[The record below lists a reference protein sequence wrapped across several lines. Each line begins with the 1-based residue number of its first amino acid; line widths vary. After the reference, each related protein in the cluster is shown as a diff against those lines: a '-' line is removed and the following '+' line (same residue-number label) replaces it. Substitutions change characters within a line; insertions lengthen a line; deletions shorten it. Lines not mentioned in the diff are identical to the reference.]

1 MSVMTLGLVSGCV
14 AALFAAGTVHAQ
26 ASSSQSPA
34 AAVPGRPGVVYA
46 EKTQTTATVEAVDK
60 SARTVT
66 LKTEDGRLVTLNVP
80 PQAQNF
86 DKIKVGDKVG
96 AQYLNAMAV
105 FVRKSDA
112 PPQTGEKTTVT
123 LAPKGEKPGGTIVK
137 TLEMT
142 AKVEGVNYAART
154 IALRGPEGNV
164 TVLKVDDSVK
174 RLQEVKQGDE
184 VVVRYTEAVALTLNP

>member
-14 AALFAAGTVHAQ
+14 AAVFAAGTVHAQ

-34 AAVPGRPGVVYA
+34 AAVPEKGVVYA
-46 EKTQTTATVEAVDK
+46 ERTRTTATVQAVDK

-80 PQAQNF
+80 PEARNF
-86 DKIKVGDKVG
+86 DQIKVGDKVG
-96 AQYLNAMAV
+96 AQYLDAVAV

-112 PPQTGEKTTVT
+112 PPQAGERTTVS
-123 LAPKGEKPGGTIVK
+123 LAPKGEKPAGMIVK
-137 TLEMT
+137 TVEMT
-142 AKVEGVNYAART
+142 AQVESVDVAART

-164 TVLKVDDSVK
+164 KVMKVDDSVP
-174 RLQEVKQGDE
+174 LQGVKPGDE
-184 VVVRYTEAVALTLNP
+184 VVVRHTEAVALILNP